1 MQSSRR
7 AGKMTGGFSLI
18 ELLLVIFIVS
28 LVYFLGFSTV
38 QKTKESSKALS
49 PETFKSVIRQN
60 GIKEGTLICTKQCSK
75 CYLRKDINTPF
86 EPYDGKLDLKGMKV
100 YTLDAQNML
109 VEEEPGQ
116 YQHERICLYVRFY
129 ANGSS
134 TPLVVKKDEK
144 IFFLPSFFGGPQ
156 EAASLEKAKRLWL
169 KDAEKLRSSGVIY

>member
-1 MQSSRR
+1 MHFNRTPEHLT
-7 AGKMTGGFSLI
+7 KGFSLI

-38 QKTKESSKALS
+38 QKTKEATKALS

-75 CYLRKDINTPF
+75 CYFRKDINTPF
-86 EPYDGKLDLKGMKV
+86 EPYSGKLDLKGMKV

-109 VEEEPGQ
+109 TKEEPGQ
-116 YQHERICLYVRFY
+116 YQHEKICLHVHFY
-129 ANGSS
+129 PNGSS

-144 IFFLPSFFGGPQ
+144 IYFLPSFFGEPQ
-156 EAASLEKAKRLWL
+156 EATSLEEAKRLWL